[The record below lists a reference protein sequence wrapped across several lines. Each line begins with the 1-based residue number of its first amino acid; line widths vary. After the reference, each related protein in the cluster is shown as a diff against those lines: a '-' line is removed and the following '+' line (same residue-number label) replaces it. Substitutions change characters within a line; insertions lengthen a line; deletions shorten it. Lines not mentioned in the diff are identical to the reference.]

1 MSHPTR
7 FTTEMMDDYVRSGYW
22 TDETT
27 IDLLNRHADARPD
40 ETAIVDSINWL
51 TWRQARDAV
60 DRFARCLDGLGLE
73 RDTPVV
79 MQLPNSVEDALLRLA
94 LKRVGLLG
102 SYVPVVW
109 RRGELE
115 TVIELL
121 RPGALIVPRQF
132 RDFDSLAIARD
143 LRSQFAGLQ
152 VVVVGSADG
161 ADDCVRISLD
171 DDAMSDAPDPAS
183 DKQFGP
189 YEVTKLVVTSGST
202 GVPKI
207 VERPEQQELLWG
219 RGVAERLGLTADD
232 SIGGFVPLSGGP
244 GYHAWAGWLVT
255 GAKLVLSDGFSPEIL
270 LPLIE
275 QERVTVVMTAPA
287 ILARLAEW
295 PDLEKFDTGPLRA
308 IRTGSA
314 NLPISIAQTAERRL
328 ACVVVKAGGSMET
341 CSFGQISIDDP
352 PEIRHGESIGRVMP
366 GGEARIV
373 DQNGD
378 ALPPGSSGELWIRG
392 AATSSGYFRDP
403 ETTAEAWGTLGP
415 EGWFRTGDVAT
426 IDADGYVTL
435 IGRIKEMINR
445 GGMNIFPAEI
455 ENILAE
461 HPKIL
466 ESALVGLPDPTLGE
480 IACLCVIPS
489 QAAEVTRGE
498 IAEFLRVKEL
508 AAYKIPA
515 RVMMFSDF
523 PRGQTMRVNRRA
535 LTDQVSQRL
544 EPPDPAN
551 ATETPHIE

>member
-7 FTTEMMDDYVRSGYW
+7 FTAEMMEDYVRSGYW

-27 IDLLNRHADARPD
+27 LDLLNRHADARPD
-40 ETAIVDSINWL
+40 ETAVVDSANRL
-51 TWRQARDAV
+51 TWREAREAV

-73 RDTPVV
+73 RDTPVI

-94 LKRVGLLG
+94 LKKVGLLG

-109 RRGELE
+109 RRGELA

-121 RPGALIVPRQF
+121 RPGALIVPRHF
-132 RDFDSLAIARD
+132 RDVDSLAIARD
-143 LRSQFAGLQ
+143 LGSQFAGLR
-152 VVVVGSADG
+152 VVVVGSADD

-171 DDAMSDAPDPAS
+171 DDAMSDAPELDR

-232 SIGGFVPLSGGP
+232 SIGAFVPLSGGP

-255 GAKLVLSDGFSPEIL
+255 GAKLVLSDGFSPETL

-275 QERVTVVMTAPA
+275 RERVTVVMTAPT
-287 ILARLAEW
+287 ILARLADW
-295 PDLEKFDTGPLRA
+295 PDLEKFDTGPLRS

-314 NLPISIAQTAERRL
+314 NLPISVARMAEKRL

-352 PEIRHGESIGRVMP
+352 PEIRHGDSIGRVMP

-373 DQNGD
+373 DRTGQS
-378 ALPPGSSGELWIRG
+378 LPPGSAGELWIRG

-403 ETTAEAWGTLGP
+403 ETTIEAWGTLGS

-445 GGMNIFPAEI
+445 GGMNIFPSEL

-461 HPKIL
+461 HSKIL
-466 ESALVGLPDPTLGE
+466 EAALVGLPDPMLGE

-489 QAAEVTRGE
+489 QAGEVTHDE
-498 IAEFLRVKEL
+498 IAEFLRAKEL
-508 AAYKIPA
+508 AEYKIPA

-523 PRGQTMRVNRRA
+523 PRGQTMRVNRRDLA
-535 LTDQVSQRL
+535 DQVIQRL
-544 EPPDPAN
+544 QPPN
-551 ATETPHIE
+551 LATET